1 MGDGEGRKEEREDVR
16 DCRREGRRIYDLA
29 PEPVV

>member
-16 DCRREGRRIYDLA
+16 DCRREGRKI